1 MSNSDDTVCCF
12 LFNITVFVASKG
24 VPVSNQIKKDS
35 YFKGRF
41 SSSK

>member
-24 VPVSNQIKKDS
+24 VPVSNQIKKD
-35 YFKGRF
+35 FLFPGV
-41 SSSK
+41 